1 MYFLEFFNH
10 KNIIYSNEKGGNM
23 NRKPD
28 IFKPKMENK
37 NNNERSYY
45 SFLKE
50 EEVLSSKRIFDET
63 PIDFIN
69 RISKSGSYI
78 FNRDVIIETK
88 NKKYETRIAGKLG
101 NRIITLDNDS
111 IDIND
116 IVKIY
121 EK

>member
-1 MYFLEFFNH
+1 
-10 KNIIYSNEKGGNM
+10 M
-23 NRKPD
+23 NRKPE

-101 NRIITLDNDS
+101 NRIITLDTDS